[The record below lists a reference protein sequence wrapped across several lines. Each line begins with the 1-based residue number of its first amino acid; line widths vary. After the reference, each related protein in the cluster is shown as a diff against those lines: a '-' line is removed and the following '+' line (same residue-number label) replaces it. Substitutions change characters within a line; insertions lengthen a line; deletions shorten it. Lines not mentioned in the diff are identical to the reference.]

1 MKFNLKTPTALMI
14 TCFVFTIIH
23 VTGQT
28 VPIGKYKTTNYP
40 KDRAIINSIKNSFGK
55 SLSLDDDYVG
65 IGADGKMSFGIPSNF
80 KLL

>member
-1 MKFNLKTPTALMI
+1 M
-14 TCFVFTIIH
+14 
-23 VTGQT
+23 
-28 VPIGKYKTTNYP
+28 NYP
-40 KDRAIINSIKNSFGK
+40 KDIAIINSIKNSFGK